1 MNWNDFSSTPLF
13 QRGDDQEQERLRE
26 QYWRHYLKPQIPE
39 GYHREA
45 RSLFDQ
51 HTRRR
56 GNPDSSYAGDL
67 WEALWHGGYAG
78 AADLVSGASRLVGG
92 DGHNAA
98 SDWLREK
105 SEEQLDNMSPS
116 SVEAMQGFGIER
128 KSDGG
133 YGLTDGSSAAG
144 FGLQFASG
152 LGSLAPSMIP
162 GGVASKGLSALGMKG
177 LQASGSAAAV
187 KGLNDARKVQGY
199 ANAID
204 KGSHAI
210 GYGATGG
217 LMIGGAGAE
226 DAKSQIM
233 ALGYEQLKDLP
244 RFQELYQQTYE
255 QAGGGD
261 TRQPF
266 EQAKALLAEEAAQA
280 AFAPAAGVGALS
292 MGLAGPAMENLI
304 LKNAGTRGLNAA
316 KGFLTEGAQEF
327 GEGVGQH
334 GGQLR
339 PAAGGKGGGAD

>member
-1 MNWNDFSSTPLF
+1 MNWHDFIATPAWQQADDAEREHKRQEYWHQHIAPHVPDEHYVDAYAQF
-13 QRGDDQEQERLRE
+13 NQR
-26 QYWRHYLKPQIPE
+26 
-39 GYHREA
+39 
-45 RSLFDQ
+45 
-51 HTRRR
+51 TRPR

-128 KSDGG
+128 KGDGG
-133 YGLTDGSSAAG
+133 YGLTEGSTAAG

-177 LQASGSAAAV
+177 LQATGAATAV

-233 ALGYEQLKDLP
+233 GLGYEQLKDLP

-266 EQAKALLAEEAAQA
+266 EQAKALLAEE
-280 AFAPAAGVGALS
+280 
-292 MGLAGPAMENLI
+292 
-304 LKNAGTRGLNAA
+304 
-316 KGFLTEGAQEF
+316 
-327 GEGVGQH
+327 
-334 GGQLR
+334 
-339 PAAGGKGGGAD
+339 